1 LGVSFLSKHNLNGN
15 NPVRKN
21 QTRIEVS
28 KDRSTGRFVIAVVRN
43 ADWVFVRDEPI
54 LVDALQIAQR
64 AATSL
69 GVPVT
74 EKMG

>member
-1 LGVSFLSKHNLNGN
+1 
-15 NPVRKN
+15 VRKN

-28 KDRSTGRFVIAVVRN
+28 KDRTTGWFVIAVVRG

-74 EKMG
+74 EKML